1 MPILALLAS
10 AFSELLSVRTHVGG
24 SRDAGFS
31 DLRLIKTG
39 INYHPPHTP
48 FVSRVFDK
56 IKGRNAHMKRHRPQ
70 HRAVPLLQ
78 AQWALGPLK
87 REEAAAGGAL
97 SSSWGAEPPE

>member
-10 AFSELLSVRTHVGG
+10 AFSELLSVRTHVG
-24 SRDAGFS
+24 R
-31 DLRLIKTG
+31 
-39 INYHPPHTP
+39 P